1 MNDKN
6 AALISILD
14 TVLNASIPL
23 VGISVLEVLNSLFT
37 LLIKTVQYHPFL
49 PRQVEDDEQ
58 PITAAV
64 EDEKNAQYADII
76 QKGLVHCS
84 GGLAS
89 QTYYENQL
97 NDITGYLISK
107 LRPNTSLEYVDGMP
121 IHDYRLIVL
130 CCLDSVVNGSKQ
142 VILPNSSEAE
152 IRIVG
157 STIPFDAWNPA
168 LTLLCDKNPLCRIAF
183 GKSLYG
189 FLDSVTPKVTSEST
203 E

>member
-1 MNDKN
+1 MNDKC

-14 TVLNASIPL
+14 TILNANIPL

-37 LLIKTVQYHPFL
+37 LLIKTTQYHPFL
-49 PRQVEDDEQ
+49 KQQLEDE
-58 PITAAV
+58 PAV
-64 EDEKNAQYADII
+64 TDKLDEKNGQYADII
-76 QKGLVHCS
+76 QRGLIHS
-84 GGLAS
+84 FGGLAA
-89 QTYYENQL
+89 QIYYENQL

-130 CCLDSVVNGSKQ
+130 YCLDSVVAGSKQ
-142 VILPNSSEAE
+142 AILPNTSEAE

-157 STIPFDAWNPA
+157 SIIPFDAWNPA
-168 LTLLCDKNPLCRIAF
+168 LTLLCDKNPNTRIAF
-183 GKSLYG
+183 SKSLYG
-189 FLDSVTPKVTSEST
+189 FLDNITPKITSETS